1 MIYKMTTAKS
11 VIAKVI
17 ADLNLEE
24 KDIRITDISQWIGEA
39 MEKIGAVTQL
49 DHKVV
54 VLPLKDYQVKLPCDL
69 QKLDSVAYSH
79 CDCGGWVPMK
89 KATGSFSIHGAEH
102 DHGHHCEMLFKDTTL
117 LPVVK
122 AMFGIDKDEE
132 ALEKLHDDKNLGSTI
147 GALINSSTLCT
158 TNGKIDHHH
167 IGTNFSFRPQY
178 DIKPG
183 YLFGNM
189 RDGFVKLSY
198 FAIYT
203 DDEGMPLIPDM
214 ISYQEAIYWYVT
226 VKLMYPQFLAGK
238 LNQGVYTDMRNSWN
252 FYCKQAYAEAMMP
265 NTDEMDNIK
274 NTWNTLIPEMTEH
287 STFYSTTGDRQ
298 EVYNMNRPGGF
309 IWQ

>member
-54 VLPLKDYQVKLPCDL
+54 VLPLHDYQVKLPCDL
-69 QKLDSVAYSH
+69 QKLDSVAYSA
-79 CDCGGWVPMK
+79 CDKSGWVPMK
-89 KATGSFSIHGAEH
+89 KTTGSFGLHGSKCP
-102 DHGHHCEMLFKDTTL
+102 DGCCKMTLNDSML

-122 AMFGIDKDEE
+122 SMFGLDDDAKAVEMI
-132 ALEKLHDDKNLGSTI
+132 HNDKNMAATVS
-147 GALINSSTLCT
+147 ALINQYTVCSK
-158 TNGKIDHHH
+158 NGQITPSMF
-167 IGTNFSFRPQY
+167 GTNFSFRPQY

-183 YLFGNM
+183 YLFSNM

-203 DDEGMPLIPDM
+203 DEDGMHLIPDM
-214 ISYQEAIYWYVT
+214 SSYQEAIYWYVT
-226 VKLMYPQFLAGK
+226 VKLMYPQYLAGK
-238 LNQGVYTDMRNSWN
+238 LPQHVYYDMRNSWN

-265 NTDEMDNIK
+265 NTDEINNIK
-274 NTWNTLIPEMTEH
+274 DTWHTMIPEMSEDK
-287 STFYSTTGDRQ
+287 TFYSTTGDRQ
-298 EVYNMNRPGGF
+298 EIYNMNLPGGY
-309 IWQ
+309 IWK